1 MFKGTSS
8 ILKNIY
14 FKALLHF
21 FIILTTISLTLPS
34 SANNT
39 TEISLKKYSYLS
51 FPVPNPL
58 DISRLPLG
66 KNYQI
71 KHEHFILQ
79 FYFFFQHI
87 RGIIVKRDMKHPI
100 HLRWCF
106 FRSCEEHPLD
116 FVSVIAQPNQPPV
129 GDEFFWVRFP
139 PQIKYSFQGLEFTTG
154 R

>member
-1 MFKGTSS
+1 MFKGSPIT
-8 ILKNIY
+8 LQNIY
-14 FKALLHF
+14 SNTLLQF
-21 FIILTTISLTLPS
+21 FIILITLSFALPS
-34 SANNT
+34 SAHKAKDV
-39 TEISLKKYSYLS
+39 SLKKYNFLS
-51 FPVPNPL
+51 LPVPNPL

-71 KHEHFILQ
+71 KTDRFILQ

-87 RGIIVKRDMKHPI
+87 RGIIVKRDMKYPI

-116 FVSVIAQPNQPPV
+116 FISVIAQPHQPPV

>member
-1 MFKGTSS
+1 MFKGTSR

-14 FKALLHF
+14 SVSIA
-21 FIILTTISLTLPS
+21 LPS

-39 TEISLKKYSYLS
+39 KEISLKKYDFLS
-51 FPVPNPL
+51 IPVPNPL

-66 KNYQI
+66 KNFQI
-71 KHEHFILQ
+71 KHEHYILQ
-79 FYFFFQHI
+79 FYFFFKHI
-87 RGIIVKRDMKHPI
+87 RGIVVKRDMKYPI

-106 FRSCEEHPLD
+106 FRNCEEHPLD
-116 FVSVIAQPNQPPV
+116 FVSVIAQSNQPPV

>member
-1 MFKGTSS
+1 MFKGKLT

-14 FKALLHF
+14 SFAQLNF
-21 FIILTTISLTLPS
+21 FIVLITLSLALPS
-34 SANNT
+34 FANNT
-39 TEISLKKYSYLS
+39 KDISLKQYSFLS
-51 FPVPNPL
+51 LPVPNPL

-71 KHEHFILQ
+71 KHDHFILQ

-87 RGIIVKRDMKHPI
+87 RGIIVKRDMKYPI

-116 FVSVIAQPNQPPV
+116 FVSVIAQPHQPPV